1 MSTVRRPVGQG
12 VLIRYRALAYITAVL
27 LLPLVFIATPLDIWG
42 GVKAPATILGI
53 AHGWLYM
60 LYVVFAFEIGVKL
73 RLPLVRMVLVVLA
86 GTVPFGA
93 FFAERYVTRAWLAN
107 QQTALVPV
115 SPPSDAGTDDE

>member
-1 MSTVRRPVGQG
+1 
-12 VLIRYRALAYITAVL
+12 
-27 LLPLVFIATPLDIWG
+27 
-42 GVKAPATILGI
+42 
-53 AHGWLYM
+53 
-60 LYVVFAFEIGVKL
+60 
-73 RLPLVRMVLVVLA
+73 VLA